1 MISTTHLSS
10 VFVEVAD
17 TLVDDFDLVDFLHT
31 LTDHAATISG
41 AEAVGLVLADHRGSL
56 RFMAASNESGKA
68 LELFQLQNHEG
79 PCLDCYRLQEPVVN
93 ADLRQAQERWPQFAP
108 RAIKAGFL
116 SVHAFPMRLRH
127 EVIGALNLFGT
138 EDHRFEPKDVRV
150 VQALADIATISI
162 FQERAVTDAEQ
173 LSAQLQGALNSRIV
187 IEQAKGALA
196 HRQGCTVDEAFDM
209 LRAEA
214 RTTRRRLVDV
224 AHDVLAQQHEEPG
237 AQPGEG

>member
-17 TLVDDFDLVDFLHT
+17 TLVADFDLVDFLHT
-31 LTDHAATISG
+31 LTDHAAAISG
-41 AEAVGLVLADHRGSL
+41 AEAVGLVLADHRGAL

-79 PCLDCYRLQEPVVN
+79 PCLDCYRLQHPVVN

-108 RAIKAGFL
+108 RAIAAGFL
-116 SVHAFPMRLRH
+116 SVHAFPMRLRN

-138 EDHRFEPKDVRV
+138 EDNRFEPDDVRV
-150 VQALADIATISI
+150 VQALADVATISI
-162 FQERAVTDAEQ
+162 LQDRAVADAEQ
-173 LSAQLQGALNSRIV
+173 LSAQLQVALNSRIV

-196 HRQGCTVDEAFDM
+196 QQRGCTVDQAFEM
-209 LRAEA
+209 LRTEA
-214 RTTRRRLVDV
+214 RSTRRRLVEV
-224 AHDVLAQQHEEPG
+224 ADDFLAQPMIRP
-237 AQPGEG
+237 ADQPDVP

>member
-1 MISTTHLSS
+1 MISTTQLSS

-31 LTDHAATISG
+31 LTDHAAEISG
-41 AEAVGLVLADHRGSL
+41 AEAVGLVLADHRGAL
-56 RFMAASNESGKA
+56 RFMAASNESGRA

-79 PCLDCYRLQEPVVN
+79 PCLDCYRNRQPVVN
-93 ADLRQAQERWPQFAP
+93 ADLRQAGDRWPQFAP
-108 RAIKAGFL
+108 QAIGAGFL
-116 SVHAFPMRLRH
+116 SVHAFPMRLRN

-138 EDHRFEPKDVRV
+138 ADTRFEPEDVRV
-150 VQALADIATISI
+150 VQALADVATISI
-162 FQERAVTDAEQ
+162 LQERAVAHAEL
-173 LSAQLQGALNSRIV
+173 LSEQLQGALNSRII

-196 HRQGCTVDEAFDM
+196 HRRGCTVDQAFAM

-224 AHDVLAQQHEEPG
+224 ANDVLIEPRDQQHS
-237 AQPGEG
+237 Q